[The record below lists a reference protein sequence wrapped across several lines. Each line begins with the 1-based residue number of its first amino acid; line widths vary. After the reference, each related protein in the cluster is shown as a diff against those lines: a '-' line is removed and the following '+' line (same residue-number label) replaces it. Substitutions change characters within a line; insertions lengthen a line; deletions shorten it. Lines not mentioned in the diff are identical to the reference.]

1 MHSPASHQVIPRNV
15 HFDTTGGHG
24 NAWMGGD
31 PVATAVFNALSL
43 TFPDGERLFMDAVR
57 HYRPRLTGQLAEEAR
72 AFIAQEAIHT
82 REHVGLNAG
91 LDRACYPVEA
101 IEQELRGRI
110 EFLETRGPVAMLGV
124 TIALEHFTAM
134 MADLFLEDP
143 GFWAGVPD
151 DIVRLWQWHA
161 MEETEHKAVAFDV
174 FREISKDWS
183 PLQRYRIRAQVMI
196 VSTVLFSTNIT
207 RFAAQLLMAD
217 GVPPIRAHL
226 QVLNYLFGRPGLF
239 RRSWR
244 AYWDWYRPGFHPW
257 DHDNSDKL
265 DTWRTQFPAS
275 TASGIAAA
283 EFAATTA

>member
-1 MHSPASHQVIPRNV
+1 MHRPASHRVIPRNV
-15 HFDTTGGHG
+15 QFDTTIGHG
-24 NAWMGGD
+24 NSWMGGD

-57 HYRPRLTGQLAEEAR
+57 HYRPQLSGQLAQDAR

-91 LDRACYPVEA
+91 LDRDRYPVNA
-101 IEQELRGRI
+101 IQQELQGRLQR
-110 EFLETRGPVAMLGV
+110 LETYGPVAMLGV

-134 MADLFLEDP
+134 MADLVLDDP
-143 GFWAGVPD
+143 RFWDGVPPE
-151 DIVRLWQWHA
+151 IVRLWQWHA

-174 FREISKDWS
+174 FREISKGWS
-183 PLQRYRIRAQVMI
+183 PLQRYRVRVQVMV
-196 VSTVLFSTNIT
+196 VSTLLFSFNIT
-207 RFAAQLLMAD
+207 RFAAKLLIAD
-217 GVPPIRAHL
+217 GVAPVRAHL
-226 QVLNYLFGRPGLF
+226 KVLDYLFGRPGLF

-265 DTWRTQFPAS
+265 DSWRELFPAPQ
-275 TASGIAAA
+275 ASGAAA
-283 EFAATTA
+283 